1 MEQNLI
7 KSEVESR
14 IFTIRG
20 MQVMLDK
27 DLAEL
32 YGVNTMRL
40 NEQVRRNTERFPESF
55 CFQLT
60 KEEMTMWISQF
71 AISKS
76 TKRGFRKQPLV
87 FTEYGVAMVSAVLRS
102 QIAIET
108 SIHIVKAFIEYRKGK
123 IHDRFLILDEKEL
136 YHLGASLKDLGKRW
150 FAFSK
155 LDGLVSDVL
164 NHLR

>member
-7 KSEVESR
+7 KSEIEAR

-40 NEQVRRNTERFPESF
+40 NEQVRRNMERFPESF

-60 KEEMTMWISQF
+60 KEEMTIWISQF
-71 AISKS
+71 AIS
-76 TKRGFRKQPLV
+76 
-87 FTEYGVAMVSAVLRS
+87 
-102 QIAIET
+102 
-108 SIHIVKAFIEYRKGK
+108 
-123 IHDRFLILDEKEL
+123 
-136 YHLGASLKDLGKRW
+136 SL
-150 FAFSK
+150 
-155 LDGLVSDVL
+155 
-164 NHLR
+164 

>member
-1 MEQNLI
+1 
-7 KSEVESR
+7 
-14 IFTIRG
+14 

-40 NEQVRRNTERFPESF
+40 NEQVRRNMERFPKSF

-60 KEEMTMWISQF
+60 KEEMTMWISQI

-123 IHDRFLILDEKEL
+123 IQDHFVDVDKMVTVGIRKRPNSTVFFPTLFL
-136 YHLGASLKDLGKRW
+136 S
-150 FAFSK
+150 
-155 LDGLVSDVL
+155 
-164 NHLR
+164 

>member
-7 KSEVESR
+7 KSEIETR

-40 NEQVRRNTERFPESF
+40 NEQVRRNIQRFPESF

-60 KEEMTMWISQF
+60 K
-71 AISKS
+71 
-76 TKRGFRKQPLV
+76 
-87 FTEYGVAMVSAVLRS
+87 
-102 QIAIET
+102 
-108 SIHIVKAFIEYRKGK
+108 
-123 IHDRFLILDEKEL
+123 
-136 YHLGASLKDLGKRW
+136 
-150 FAFSK
+150 
-155 LDGLVSDVL
+155 
-164 NHLR
+164 